1 TQEEVPVNSPPTVA
15 NPIDDQQAT
24 TDTAFSLVIA
34 DDTFQDADE
43 GDSITLIATLAD
55 DTPLP
60 EWLTFDVTT
69 RTLSGTPPTTGEFT
83 IKITATDTSATSVSD
98 EFMLTVTE
106 GNTITSLGDELPQGI
121 QLYPN
126 PATQTLSLEIGSDGG
141 KLVGYRLLNV
151 QGKVLQTRLLN
162 FQRSIRINVS
172 SLPQGFYLLEIQT
185 SNRTFQRRV
194 LIE

>member
-1 TQEEVPVNSPPTVA
+1 M
-15 NPIDDQQAT
+15 
-24 TDTAFSLVIA
+24 VIT
-34 DDTFQDADE
+34 DDTFQDANE
-43 GDSITLIATLAD
+43 GDSITLTATLAD

-60 EWLTFDVTT
+60 EWLTFDAAT
-69 RTLSGTPPTTGEFT
+69 RTLSGTPPATGEFT

-98 EFMLTVTE
+98 EFVLTVAE
-106 GNTITSLGDELPQGI
+106 GDTVTSLGDDLPQGI

-141 KLVGYRLLNV
+141 KLFAYRLLNV
-151 QGKVLQTRLLN
+151 QGQVLQTRLLN
-162 FQRSIRINVS
+162 SQRSTRINVS